1 MPNSQFS
8 AVNQDIAKM
17 IRGAQSGGFDPY
29 EASAGVARYASTVG
43 GRRRRKRTRR
53 KKSRRSRR

>member
-8 AVNQDIAKM
+8 DVNQSISEM
-17 IRGAQSGGFDPY
+17 IKGAQKGGFDPY
-29 EASAGVARYASTVG
+29 EASSGVARYASTVG